1 MNQFMTEL
9 NQVGIV
15 PVIKMDTAENAVP
28 LAKAL
33 QAGGLPAAEI
43 TFRSDAAEDSIR
55 AISANVPGLCVC
67 AGTVLNVENAK
78 RAVDAGAKAIIS
90 PGTNLEVVRWCV
102 KQGIP
107 VIPGCAT
114 PTEVEACM
122 REGLTT
128 VKLFP
133 AEVVGGVAMLKAL
146 AGPYS
151 AMSFMPTGGISP
163 SNVKDYLVLKNVV
176 ACGGSWIVPEKLLK
190 EKRFDEIQRLAEEA
204 AALRDSIRKGK

>member
-1 MNQFMTEL
+1 MSDFFTEL
-9 NQVGIV
+9 HEVGIV

-43 TFRSDAAEDSIR
+43 TFRSEAAEASIR
-55 AISANVPGLCVC
+55 AIAENVPGMCVC
-67 AGTVLNVENAK
+67 AGTVLNVENAR
-78 RAVDAGAKAIIS
+78 RAVEAGAKAVIS

-102 KQGIP
+102 EHHVP

-122 REGLTT
+122 REGLKT

-133 AEVVGGVAMLKAL
+133 AEVVGGVKMLKAL
-146 AGPYS
+146 AGPY
-151 AMSFMPTGGISP
+151 AGMKFMPTGGISLA
-163 SNVKDYLVLKNVV
+163 NAKDYLLLKNVV
-176 ACGGSWIVPEKLLK
+176 ACGGSWIVPGNLLA
-190 EKRFDEIQRLAEEA
+190 EKRFDAIEKLAAEA
-204 AALRDSIRKGK
+204 AQLRDSVRS